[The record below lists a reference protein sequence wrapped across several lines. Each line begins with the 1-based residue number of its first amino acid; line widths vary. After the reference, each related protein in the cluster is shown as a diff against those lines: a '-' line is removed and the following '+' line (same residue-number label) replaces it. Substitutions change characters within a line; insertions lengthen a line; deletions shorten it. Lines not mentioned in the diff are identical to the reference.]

1 MVEGGHR
8 GAGGVLQVLQKCP
21 GSLVGVGRGLKRD
34 LMAAGKIS
42 MGAGGRGSV
51 GAVGGVCGCWGCLWR
66 VGEVQEGLFGCW
78 EFCWRCLMGA
88 EG

>member
-51 GAVGGVCGCWGCLWR
+51 GAGDVSGGLERSKKVSLGAGSFVGGV
-66 VGEVQEGLFGCW
+66 
-78 EFCWRCLMGA
+78 
-88 EG
+88 